1 MKTTK
6 KAQFEIMG
14 LAIVV
19 ILISLI
25 VLFVVR
31 FVVLKE
37 PTDLRKEYTEFDI
50 SYSFVNTLM
59 NTNVPDCY
67 GLSFTELFK
76 DCESSLIVNCGG
88 ITSCS
93 YIKETLPNILN
104 QSLGI
109 QNLNYEFTA
118 YRNNDESDII
128 IDPVIKG
135 GCPTYRKSAP
145 QPISS
150 GGQIILL
157 NLYVC

>member
-1 MKTTK
+1 MK

-37 PTDLRKEYTEFDI
+37 PEQYRKEYTEFDI

-67 GLSFTELFK
+67 DLSFTELFK
-76 DCESSLIVNCGG
+76 DAESALIINCGG
-88 ITSCS
+88 MNSKAYLEQSIAD
-93 YIKETLPNILN
+93 ILN
-104 QSLGI
+104 QTLGV
-109 QNLNYEFTA
+109 QNLNYEFIA
-118 YRNNDESDII
+118 YRNNDEADAI
-128 IDPVIKG
+128 IDPIIRG

-145 QPISS
+145 QPISA
-150 GGQIILL
+150 GGRIILV